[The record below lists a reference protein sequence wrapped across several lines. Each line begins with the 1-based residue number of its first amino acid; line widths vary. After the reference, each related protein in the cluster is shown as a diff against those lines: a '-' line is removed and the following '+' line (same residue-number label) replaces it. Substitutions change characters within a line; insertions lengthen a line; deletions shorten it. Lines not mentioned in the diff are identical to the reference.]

1 MPKKTFQ
8 FRTKLSPASRVF
20 LNTVV
25 FLPDDIVRAL
35 PKGRIR
41 AKGTMNGAPFDLA
54 PQYKKDGS
62 RFFTVSAALRKA
74 AGIKA
79 GDAVEVKFQL
89 TDPESLVLPEE
100 LQAVLDQDPD
110 GRAVWD
116 TFTTGLQRSL
126 MHYVTS
132 AKTVDTRIKRSL
144 ELIEK
149 AKTRSLSFQKKEG
162 A

>member
-149 AKTRSLSFQKKEG
+149 AKTR
-162 A
+162 

>member
-1 MPKKTFQ
+1 
-8 FRTKLSPASRVF
+8 VF